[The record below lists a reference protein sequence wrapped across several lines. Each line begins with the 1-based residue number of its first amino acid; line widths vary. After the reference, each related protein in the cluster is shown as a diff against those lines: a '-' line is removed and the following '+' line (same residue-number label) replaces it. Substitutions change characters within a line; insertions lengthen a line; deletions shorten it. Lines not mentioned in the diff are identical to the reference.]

1 MKIKHSFAFSREA
14 LSGIK
19 WVLWEGCFFV
29 DFNPFVAE
37 TSATSARQRAAL
49 FDIDKGD
56 TWGI

>member
-1 MKIKHSFAFSREA
+1 MKIKHSFAFSRDA

-56 TWGI
+56 T